1 MWNPFKNLFWE
12 KDIFKRA
19 EKLGVKIGSSDGIDY
34 ETFCKRVKDSEDS
47 LRSRQAFIISIGSLL
62 VSLVAIVVAFLK

>member
-12 KDIFKRA
+12 KDIFKRS
-19 EKLGVKIGSSDGIDY
+19 EKLGVKISSSDGIDY

-62 VSLVAIVVAFLK
+62 VSLVAIVVFLK